1 MCVSV
6 GEHVC
11 AGVRMFVS
19 MCKRVCERVCMR
31 VSMCVCACSHL
42 QERVVGKQLR
52 NDRVAAE
59 THPGGTCAM

>member
-11 AGVRMFVS
+11 ARVRMFVS
-19 MCKRVCERVCMR
+19 MCKRVCMR
-31 VSMCVCACSHL
+31 VSVCACSHL
-42 QERVVGKQLR
+42 QECVVGKQLR